1 MRIFLEQAAIMFVP
15 CALLLTLAVAPVD
28 ALARTSPLSHRASS
42 SSSSVALRPWRQTRA
57 ACVHGAG
64 GRTTTG
70 ARHAS
75 AASEAEAAGPEVPHY
90 TLEGTAEGER
100 PTSPCGENLWHYSH
114 VKMMDQ
120 SLRRLAG

>member
-1 MRIFLEQAAIMFVP
+1 MKVL
-15 CALLLTLAVAPVD
+15 CALMTLAVAPVD
-28 ALARTSPLSHRASS
+28 AFARALPLSHRGASS
-42 SSSSVALRPWRQTRA
+42 SSSPVALRPWRRARA
-57 ACVHGAG
+57 ACMRMHGAG

-75 AASEAEAAGPEVPHY
+75 AASEAGAAGPEVPHY

-114 VKMMDQ
+114 VKIMDQ